1 MKNKPRNPW
10 IAGVLTLLTIG
21 LGHMYSGRIQKGIRL
36 YLGLYILLPVCMIFL
51 FLYPSLAV
59 ILVSLAVGFAYVVYA
74 ITDSVQTAKRG
85 RSFYQ
90 LKNYNRWYFYI
101 AVLLAGT
108 FVIQPVL
115 SNFVK
120 KQIIQAY
127 KIPAGSLKPALL
139 IGDQILAKTGFAIK
153 NGVQK
158 GDVIIFSHP
167 RDPSKDFI
175 KRVVAV
181 GGETV
186 EIKEKEIY
194 INHEKI
200 NEPYVIH
207 SDSRIIPANLS
218 PRDNMPAVKVPDDS
232 LFVMGDN
239 RDNSHDSR
247 FWGLL
252 KHPLSRGRRL
262 SYIGHGIGEISK
274 FAGTG
279 LANLSINLIVA
290 KSVKVPAS
298 RHQVCR
304 CSTLPQNLGNEEDGI
319 FTFFPEG
326 KNFYA
331 TLRFIYRLQKKIET
345 FFHSPDEYSRYRSV
359 FFGFLIFLGG

>member
-1 MKNKPRNPW
+1 M
-10 IAGVLTLLTIG
+10 LTLLTIG

-36 YLGLYILLPVCMIFL
+36 YLGLYIVLPACMIFL
-51 FLYPSLAV
+51 FLYPSLAA
-59 ILVSLAVGFAYVVYA
+59 ILFSLAVGFAYFVYA
-74 ITDSVQTAKRG
+74 VIDSVLTAKRG

-101 AVLLAGT
+101 AVILAST
-108 FVIQPVL
+108 FIIQPVL
-115 SNFVK
+115 SHSIK

-139 IGDQILAKTGFAIK
+139 IGDQILAKTGFAVN

-167 RDPSKDFI
+167 QDPSKDFI
-175 KRVVAV
+175 KRVVAI
-181 GGETV
+181 GGESI
-186 EIKEKEIY
+186 EIKGKKIY

-247 FWGLL
+247 FWGFVETSAV
-252 KHPLSRGRRL
+252 KG
-262 SYIGHGIGEISK
+262 K
-274 FAGTG
+274 A
-279 LANLSINLIVA
+279 
-290 KSVKVPAS
+290 SVIYWSWDRENFKIRWDRV
-298 RHQVCR
+298 
-304 CSTLPQNLGNEEDGI
+304 
-319 FTFFPEG
+319 G
-326 KNFYA
+326 KPVN
-331 TLRFIYRLQKKIET
+331 
-345 FFHSPDEYSRYRSV
+345 
-359 FFGFLIFLGG
+359 

>member
-59 ILVSLAVGFAYVVYA
+59 ILVSLAVGFAYFLYA

-247 FWGLL
+247 FWGFVETSAG
-252 KHPLSRGRRL
+252 KGKASVIYWSWDRGNFKIRWDR
-262 SYIGHGIGEISK
+262 
-274 FAGTG
+274 
-279 LANLSINLIVA
+279 V
-290 KSVKVPAS
+290 
-298 RHQVCR
+298 
-304 CSTLPQNLGNEEDGI
+304 
-319 FTFFPEG
+319 G
-326 KNFYA
+326 KPVN
-331 TLRFIYRLQKKIET
+331 
-345 FFHSPDEYSRYRSV
+345 
-359 FFGFLIFLGG
+359 